1 VFYSLSLRI
10 TDITASC
17 DWTDRLFFLV
27 WKRRKGGEEGRGKE
41 KGREMI
47 EGEVGERDGRVKVR
61 EKDG

>member
-41 KGREMI
+41 KGR
-47 EGEVGERDGRVKVR
+47 
-61 EKDG
+61 